1 MLAAISSFIE
11 TIVSV
16 FVKILA
22 VGYILGK
29 LIIHIATATSNVV
42 AALASTISSYAV
54 TFYED
59 VKIFMFDI
67 EYHYGH
73 IIKMLNNGVNNSIG
87 DLSKLILAIISSIE
101 WVSEQTKAET
111 LKLFNGSINLLVY
124 SANGVRNWVVLI
136 GNSAWMLVM
145 CIPNLML
152 AFIGILMRCTRSIG
166 EGIIGST
173 TLIGSIIVD
182 YTKATGKF
190 VTSVPLQSLGGL
202 IAIYFIIKYRYY
214 VYHLLRL
221 ICRKCVQT
229 TVSIG
234 QQIFIALGWLLQF
247 VTPIG
252 NYIPNIWRLKP
263 IHDDYV
269 NPPAT
274 GSNNKTA
281 DNFQACVICQ
291 DKLKSVVLLPC
302 RHLCLCLD
310 CYKQLRRYRRECP
323 MCRQPYE
330 HSIQVYA

>member
-11 TIVSV
+11 TIVSL
-16 FVKILA
+16 FVKIFA
-22 VGYILGK
+22 AGYILGK
-29 LIIHIATATSNVV
+29 LIIHIATALGNVL

-67 EYHYGH
+67 EYQYGH
-73 IIKMLNNGVNNSIG
+73 IIKMLNNGLNNSIG
-87 DLSKLILAIISSIE
+87 DLSKLILAIISSIK
-101 WVSEQTKAET
+101 WISEQTKTET
-111 LKLFNGSINLLVY
+111 LKLLNGSLNVLVY
-124 SANGVRNWVVLI
+124 SATSLRDWILLI

-145 CIPNLML
+145 CIPNLIL
-152 AFIGILMRCTRSIG
+152 AFAKILMRWVTSIWNGIVETTALAASTIKYCTNAFVS
-166 EGIIGST
+166 
-173 TLIGSIIVD
+173 
-182 YTKATGKF
+182 F

-214 VYHLLRL
+214 VHLLLRL
-221 ICRKCVQT
+221 IWHECAR
-229 TVSIG
+229 IG
-234 QQIFIALGWLLQF
+234 ISFGRQIFIGFRWLLQF
-247 VTPIG
+247 ATPIG
-252 NYIPNIWRLKP
+252 NYIPNIWRLNS

-274 GSNNKTA
+274 GSNKTA
-281 DNFQACVICQ
+281 DNFQFCVICQ
-291 DKLKSVVLLPC
+291 DQLKSVVLLPC

>member
-11 TIVSV
+11 TLVSL
-16 FVKILA
+16 FVKIFA
-22 VGYILGK
+22 ASYILGK
-29 LIIHIATATSNVV
+29 LIIHIAAAIGNVL

-59 VKIFMFDI
+59 VKIFFMDI
-67 EYHYGH
+67 EYQYGH

-87 DLSKLILAIISSIE
+87 DLSKLILAIVSSIE
-101 WVSEQTKAET
+101 WFGEQTKSET
-111 LKLFNGSINLLVY
+111 LRLLNGSLNLMVYGAVGLRDWIVLV
-124 SANGVRNWVVLI
+124 

-145 CIPNLML
+145 CIPNL
-152 AFIGILMRCTRSIG
+152 AIVFVGILMRWISMAW
-166 EGIIGST
+166 S
-173 TLIGSIIVD
+173 SIVD
-182 YTKATGKF
+182 SIALTALTVAKCIKATASF

-202 IAIYFIIKYRYY
+202 IAIYFICKYRFY

-221 ICRKCVQT
+221 IWRKCARIII
-229 TVSIG
+229 SFG
-234 QQIFIALGWLLQF
+234 QYIFIGFGWLLHF

-252 NYIPNIWRLKP
+252 NYLPNMWRLNS
-263 IHDDYV
+263 IQDDYV

-274 GSNNKTA
+274 GSDKTIE
-281 DNFQACVICQ
+281 NFQFCVICQ

>member
-11 TIVSV
+11 TLVSL
-16 FVKILA
+16 FVKIFA
-22 VGYILGK
+22 ASYILGK
-29 LIIHIATATSNVV
+29 LIIHIATAIGNVL

-59 VKIFMFDI
+59 VKIFMLDI
-67 EYHYGH
+67 EYQYGH
-73 IIKMLNNGVNNSIG
+73 IIKMLNTGVNNSIG

-101 WVSEQTKAET
+101 WIGEQTKSET
-111 LKLFNGSINLLVY
+111 LRLLNGSLNLLVCG
-124 SANGVRNWVVLI
+124 AVGLRDWIVLI

-145 CIPNLML
+145 CIPNLTL
-152 AFIGILMRCTRSIG
+152 AFMGILMRWISLVLN
-166 EGIIGST
+166 S
-173 TLIGSIIVD
+173 IVD
-182 YTKATGKF
+182 SIAFIAIAVAKSIRATISF

-202 IAIYFIIKYRYY
+202 IAIYFIYKYRYQ

-221 ICRKCVQT
+221 IWRKCARIIISFGQYT
-229 TVSIG
+229 FIG
-234 QQIFIALGWLLQF
+234 FACLLQL
-247 VTPIG
+247 VIPIG
-252 NYIPNIWRLKP
+252 NYLPNLWRLNT

-269 NPPAT
+269 NPPAN
-274 GSNNKTA
+274 GSNKTI
-281 DNFQACVICQ
+281 DNFQLCVICQ